1 MVLISHAAQWLTRLR
16 VNSTS
21 CQKGM
26 VPKPLVR
33 SRGASNLACAS
44 FPALSSGNR
53 DLVHHDG
60 LYGVVVASLHLGDSF
75 NHIHARCNLTEDW
88 VTRGA

>member
-1 MVLISHAAQWLTRLR
+1 MAEEAAWEFQQL
-16 VNSTS
+16 S
-21 CQKGM
+21 KGM
-26 VPKPLVR
+26 APKPLVG
-33 SRGASNLACAS
+33 SRGASNLASAR

-60 LYGVVVASLHLGDSF
+60 LNGVVVTSLHLGDSF
-75 NHIHARCNLTEDW
+75 NHIHTRCNLTEDW